1 MALLTKAIDG
11 LPSGADLVTWA
22 RLRLAAVSLGHR
34 AGHAMQPQF
43 LIWFDEA
50 ASVLRLTAIPIYQAQ
65 IDFIEA
71 QISFEQGHF
80 DKAKSLCEAVLA
92 RADVLSFRDHARA
105 EMLLARVNARTG
117 EPDEALRDLRAVAQ
131 RLDDADARDLSA
143 EAWRL
148 VAELAL
154 MSRSPGG

>member
-1 MALLTKAIDG
+1 
-11 LPSGADLVTWA
+11 
-22 RLRLAAVSLGHR
+22 
-34 AGHAMQPQF
+34 
-43 LIWFDEA
+43 
-50 ASVLRLTAIPIYQAQ
+50 
-65 IDFIEA
+65 
-71 QISFEQGHF
+71 
-80 DKAKSLCEAVLA
+80 
-92 RADVLSFRDHARA
+92 
-105 EMLLARVNARTG
+105 VNARTG